1 MVFDGSYFKVKQ
13 IQLGY
18 TFPKRLLRKA
28 LISNLRVY
36 ASLDDFFTFTKYK
49 GFDPEAC
56 SAGTGSSQGV
66 DKGTYPVSKK
76 FIAGINITF

>member
-1 MVFDGSYFKVKQ
+1 MTKDGSFFKIKQ

-18 TFPKRLLRKA
+18 SVSASLLRNIQ
-28 LISNLRVY
+28 ISNLRMY
-36 ASLDDFFTFTKYK
+36 ISLDDFFTFTKYT

-76 FIAGINITF
+76 FVAGINITF

>member
-1 MVFDGSYFKVKQ
+1 MVKDGSFFKIKQ

-18 TFPKRLLRKA
+18 TIPSSLLKNIQ
-28 LISNLRVY
+28 ISNLRLYV
-36 ASLDDFFTFTKYK
+36 SLDDFFTFTKYK

-76 FIAGINITF
+76 FVAGINITF